1 MKYVSINTIAVDIH
15 DFDSFCFDLFDRA
28 QETLPAFN
36 TFRRPSTELQ
46 NAAPAAEVK

>member
-1 MKYVSINTIAVDIH
+1 MKCVLLITIGAGVH
-15 DFDSFCFDLFDRA
+15 EFDSFFHLFNRA